1 MSVLRRLFNK
11 GKSTPKSKP
20 TETNQEPEM
29 STTDPLTEIT
39 QKTNEI
45 TLTDTP
51 TASANAPFETATF
64 AMS

>member
-1 MSVLRRLFNK
+1 MSVLRRLFK
-11 GKSTPKSKP
+11 RGPKSKP
-20 TETNQEPEM
+20 AETSQEPEM
-29 STTDPLTEIT
+29 TTTDPLTEIT

-51 TASANAPFETATF
+51 AASANAPFETATF